1 MFQRGYGKR
10 DMSARIS
17 RRQYLRALGGA
28 TLALAALT
36 TPVSPAHALGTFVA
50 PALLDDPVEPSEPE
64 APAAPDGPPPAA
76 ASENGASTEAVPAAE
91 APAEGASVAAQP
103 PAPADPFNVWAAT
116 ASNAIPPSVS
126 DIPPRVYVPHEL
138 GGDIAVI
145 DPLSMQVIDRF
156 GVGRTP
162 HHVAPAYDFSLLY
175 VNVMDS
181 SYLTVIDPRVG
192 RPIGTLP
199 AAVPYNLY
207 FTPDGTKA
215 VVAAERFNRLDFHD
229 PASWDVIARVPI
241 PGSGVDHMDFSAD
254 GSYLL
259 VSCEFG
265 GQVVKVGT
273 NPPQVLGV
281 YRGGRLPID
290 VKLNPEGTHFFVAD
304 QGRHGVI
311 VIEPD
316 AMREVAFIPTGAGA
330 HGMAIS
336 RDTRALYVTNRLAGT
351 ISVIDFDAWGVAQNW
366 RVGGSPD
373 MVQVSPDGQQIWVSA
388 RNHGSVYVVDSN
400 NGGVIAR
407 IPTGAAPHGL
417 TYFPQPGRFSVGHN
431 GVYR

>member
-1 MFQRGYGKR
+1 
-10 DMSARIS
+10 MSMRIS
-17 RRQYLRALGGA
+17 RRRHLRIVTATAASGLAAVTAGSALN
-28 TLALAALT
+28 ALAAGPAIVIGPGASLWQT
-36 TPVSPAHALGTFVA
+36 GDGEPAPESAPDSPTAAPDAPTAAPDAQDAPPDAPEAVDVA
-50 PALLDDPVEPSEPE
+50 PE
-64 APAAPDGPPPAA
+64 APAAMQP
-76 ASENGASTEAVPAAE
+76 VPS
-91 APAEGASVAAQP
+91 PT
-103 PAPADPFNVWAAT
+103 NVWAAT
-116 ASNAIPPSVS
+116 ASNVIPPSVS
-126 DIPPRVYVPHEL
+126 DLPPRVYVPHEL

-145 DPLSMQVIDRF
+145 DPLSMQIVDRYW
-156 GVGRTP
+156 VGRTP

-207 FTPDGTKA
+207 FTPDGSKA
-215 VVAAERFNRLDFHD
+215 IVAAERFNRLDFHD
-229 PASWDVIARVPI
+229 ISSWDVIARLPI
-241 PGSGVDHMDFSAD
+241 PGAGVDHMDFSAD

-273 NPPQVLGV
+273 NPPAVLGV

-311 VIEPD
+311 VIDPD
-316 AMREVAFIPTGAGA
+316 SMREVAFIPTGAGA

-351 ISVIDFDAWGVAQNW
+351 LSVIDFAAWGVAETW
-366 RVGGSPD
+366 RIGGSPD
-373 MVQVSPDGQQIWVSA
+373 MVQVTPDGQQIWVSA
-388 RNHGSVYVVDSN
+388 RNHGSVYAIDSN

-417 TYFPQPGRFSVGHN
+417 TYFPQPGRFSIGHN

>member
-1 MFQRGYGKR
+1 MP
-10 DMSARIS
+10 ARIS
-17 RRQYLRALGGA
+17 RRTYLRALGA
-28 TLALAALT
+28 TLAAGALAART
-36 TPVSPAHALGTFVA
+36 SPADASSGQQRGATAPLRVRATTALYQE
-50 PALLDDPVEPSEPE
+50 PAATEEGATP
-64 APAAPDGPPPAA
+64 AGPAAPAPSIAPASGSAAPSA
-76 ASENGASTEAVPAAE
+76 ASPGSSAA
-91 APAEGASVAAQP
+91 P
-103 PAPADPFNVWAAT
+103 NVWAAT
-116 ASNAIPPSVS
+116 ATNIIPAVVA
-126 DIPPRVYVPHEL
+126 DLPPRVYVPHEL
-138 GGDIAVI
+138 GGDIVVI
-145 DPLSMQVIDRF
+145 DPLSMQIIDRYW
-156 GVGRTP
+156 VGRTP
-162 HHVAPAYDFSLLY
+162 HHVAPAYDLSQLY

-181 SYLTVIDPRVG
+181 GYLTVIDPRSG
-192 RPIGTLP
+192 KPTGNLP

-207 FTPDGTKA
+207 FTPDGTRA

-229 PASWDVIARVPI
+229 THTWEMVARVPI

-290 VKLNPEGTHFFVAD
+290 IKLSPDGTHFFVAD

-316 AMREVAFIPTGAGA
+316 SMREVAFIPTGAGA

-351 ISVIDFDAWGVAQNW
+351 LSVIDFAAWGVAQNW
-366 RVGGSPD
+366 FIGGSPD
-373 MVQVSPDGQQIWVSA
+373 MIQVSPDGQQIWTSA
-388 RNHGSVYVVDSN
+388 RNHGHVIVVDSN

-417 TYFPQPGRFSVGHN
+417 TYFPQPGRFSIGHN

>member
-1 MFQRGYGKR
+1 MPR
-10 DMSARIS
+10 RIS
-17 RRQYLRALGGA
+17 RRTYLRVLGG
-28 TLALAALT
+28 TLAAGTLVAS
-36 TPVSPAHALGTFVA
+36 VSPASASAVAARKA
-50 PALLDDPVEPSEPE
+50 PALVPSTARGVAAQDQLTPPQQPSPTDTPTPAPTPEPPPPSAPSPE
-64 APAAPDGPPPAA
+64 PPAA
-76 ASENGASTEAVPAAE
+76 A
-91 APAEGASVAAQP
+91 APT
-103 PAPADPFNVWAAT
+103 PAPSNVWAAT
-116 ASNAIPPSVS
+116 ASNAIPAAVA
-126 DIPPRVYVPHEL
+126 DLPPRVYVPHEL

-145 DPLSMQVIDRF
+145 DPLSMQVVDRF
-156 GVGRTP
+156 WVGRTP

-181 SYLTVIDPRVG
+181 SYLTVIDPRTG

-229 PASWDVIARVPI
+229 ISTWAVIARVPI

-311 VIEPD
+311 VIEPES
-316 AMREVAFIPTGAGA
+316 MTEVAFIPTGRGA
-330 HGMAIS
+330 HGMAIA

-351 ISVIDFDAWGVAQNW
+351 LSVIDMAAFGVAQTWNI
-366 RVGGSPD
+366 GGSPD
-373 MVQVSPDGQQIWVSA
+373 MVQVSPDGQQIWISA
-388 RNHGSVYVVDSN
+388 RNHGFVYAIDSN
-400 NGGVIAR
+400 NGAVIAR

-417 TYFPQPGRFSVGHN
+417 TYFPQPGRFSLGHN

>member
-1 MFQRGYGKR
+1 MGLE
-10 DMSARIS
+10 SS
-17 RRQYLRALGGA
+17 RQV
-28 TLALAALT
+28 TST
-36 TPVSPAHALGTFVA
+36 VDQPT
-50 PALLDDPVEPSEPE
+50 
-64 APAAPDGPPPAA
+64 PPPA
-76 ASENGASTEAVPAAE
+76 SPTPAAE
-91 APAEGASVAAQP
+91 TPATPTPGAAP
-103 PAPADPFNVWAAT
+103 PAPVVGEPAAAPTPLPAPPNVWAAT
-116 ASNAIPPSVS
+116 ASNEIPAAVA
-126 DIPPRVYVPHEL
+126 DLPPRVYVPHEL

-145 DPLSMQVIDRF
+145 DPLSMQIVDRYW
-156 GVGRTP
+156 VGRTP
-162 HHVAPAYDFSLLY
+162 HHVAPAYDLSQLY

-181 SYLTVIDPRVG
+181 SYLTVIDPRSG
-192 RPIGTLP
+192 RPTGTLP

-207 FTPDGTKA
+207 FTPDGSKA
-215 VVAAERFNRLDFHD
+215 VIAAERFNRLDFHN
-229 PASWDVIARVPI
+229 PQTWEVIARVPI

-273 NPPQVLGV
+273 NPPAVLGV

-304 QGRHGVI
+304 QGRNGVI
-311 VIEPD
+311 IIEPES
-316 AMREVAFIPTGAGA
+316 MTEVGFLPTGRGA

-351 ISVIDFDAWGVAQNW
+351 MSVIDFSAWGIAKTWNI
-366 RVGGSPD
+366 GGSPD
-373 MVQVSPDGQQIWVSA
+373 MVQVSPDGQQIWTSA
-388 RNHGSVYVVDSN
+388 RNHGHVIVVDSN
-400 NGGVIAR
+400 SGGVIAR

-417 TYFPQPGRFSVGHN
+417 TYFPQPGRFSIGHN

>member
-1 MFQRGYGKR
+1 MP
-10 DMSARIS
+10 ARIS
-17 RRQYLRALGGA
+17 RRTYLRALGA
-28 TLALAALT
+28 TLAAGALVART
-36 TPVSPAHALGTFVA
+36 SPAEASAEQHPPAGA
-50 PALLDDPVEPSEPE
+50 PQLTAR
-64 APAAPDGPPPAA
+64 PAAIYQEP
-76 ASENGASTEAVPAAE
+76 
-91 APAEGASVAAQP
+91 APAEPS
-103 PAPADPFNVWAAT
+103 PAPATSEPSPAPAPEVQTSTNVWAAT
-116 ASNAIPPSVS
+116 ATNTIPAVVA
-126 DIPPRVYVPHEL
+126 DLPPRVYVPHEL
-138 GGDIAVI
+138 GGDIVVI
-145 DPLSMQVIDRF
+145 DPLSMQIIDRYW
-156 GVGRTP
+156 VGRTP
-162 HHVAPAYDFSLLY
+162 HHVAPAYDLSQLY

-181 SYLTVIDPRVG
+181 GYLTVIDPRSG
-192 RPIGTLP
+192 KPTGTLP

-229 PASWDVIARVPI
+229 IHTWEVIARVPI

-316 AMREVAFIPTGAGA
+316 SMREVAFIPTGAGA
-330 HGMAIS
+330 HGMAIA

-351 ISVIDFDAWGVAQNW
+351 MSVIDMAAFGVAQNW
-366 RVGGSPD
+366 RIGGSPD
-373 MVQVSPDGQQIWVSA
+373 MVQVSPDGQQIWTSA
-388 RNHGSVYVVDSN
+388 RNHGHVIVVDSN

-417 TYFPQPGRFSVGHN
+417 TYFPQPGRFSIGHN

>member
-1 MFQRGYGKR
+1 MP
-10 DMSARIS
+10 ARIS
-17 RRQYLRALGGA
+17 RRTYLRALGA
-28 TLALAALT
+28 TLAAGALAART
-36 TPVSPAHALGTFVA
+36 SPAEASADQQRRASA
-50 PALLDDPVEPSEPE
+50 PLLTGRPATIYQEPAPGEPSP
-64 APAAPDGPPPAA
+64 AP
-76 ASENGASTEAVPAAE
+76 TEASPTSAE
-91 APAEGASVAAQP
+91 SS
-103 PAPADPFNVWAAT
+103 PAPAPPEAETETNVWAAT
-116 ASNAIPPSVS
+116 ATNTIPAVVA
-126 DIPPRVYVPHEL
+126 DLPPRVYVPHEL

-145 DPLSMQVIDRF
+145 DPLSMQIIDRYW
-156 GVGRTP
+156 VGRTP
-162 HHVAPAYDFSLLY
+162 HHVAPAYDLSQLY

-181 SYLTVIDPRVG
+181 GYLTVIDPRSG
-192 RPIGTLP
+192 KPTGTLP

-207 FTPDGTKA
+207 FTPDGTRA

-229 PASWDVIARVPI
+229 THTWEVVARVSI

-273 NPPQVLGV
+273 NPPRVLGV

-290 VKLNPEGTHFFVAD
+290 VKLNPEGTHFLVAD

-316 AMREVAFIPTGAGA
+316 SMREVAFIPTGAGA

-351 ISVIDFDAWGVAQNW
+351 MSVIDFAAWGVAQNW
-366 RVGGSPD
+366 YIGGSPD
-373 MVQVSPDGQQIWVSA
+373 MVQVSPDGQQIWTSA
-388 RNHGSVYVVDSN
+388 RNHGHVIVVDSN

-417 TYFPQPGRFSVGHN
+417 TYFPQPGRFSIGHN

>member
-1 MFQRGYGKR
+1 MP
-10 DMSARIS
+10 ARIS
-17 RRQYLRALGGA
+17 RRTYLRALGA
-28 TLALAALT
+28 SLAAG
-36 TPVSPAHALGTFVA
+36 ALVTSVA
-50 PALLDDPVEPSEPE
+50 PVAASTDHARRAAALLPTPE
-64 APAAPDGPPPAA
+64 HGSVRQVTSTVNQPTPPPATA
-76 ASENGASTEAVPAAE
+76 TPAPPPPEPTPEPPAGAQASPEPAATA
-91 APAEGASVAAQP
+91 APTPAGP
-103 PAPADPFNVWAAT
+103 PNVWAAT
-116 ASNAIPPSVS
+116 ASNAIPASVA
-126 DIPPRVYVPHEL
+126 DLPPRVYVPHEL

-145 DPLSMQVIDRF
+145 DPLSMQIIDRYW
-156 GVGRTP
+156 VGRTP
-162 HHVAPAYDFSLLY
+162 HHVAPAYDFSQLY

-181 SYLTVIDPRVG
+181 GYLTVIDPRTG
-192 RPIGTLP
+192 RPTGTLP

-215 VVAAERFNRLDFHD
+215 VIAAERFNRLDFHD
-229 PASWDVIARVPI
+229 PHTWEVIARVPI
-241 PGSGVDHMDFSAD
+241 PGAGVDHMDFSAD

-273 NPPQVLGV
+273 DPPQVLGV

-304 QGRHGVI
+304 QGRNGVI
-311 VIEPD
+311 VIEPES
-316 AMREVAFIPTGAGA
+316 MTEVSFIPTGRWA

-351 ISVIDFDAWGVAQNW
+351 MSVIDMAAFGVAQNW
-366 RVGGSPD
+366 FIGGSPD
-373 MVQVSPDGQQIWVSA
+373 MVQVSPDGQQIWTSA
-388 RNHGSVYVVDSN
+388 RNHGHVIVVDSN

-417 TYFPQPGRFSVGHN
+417 TYFPQPGRFSLGHN

>member
-1 MFQRGYGKR
+1 MP
-10 DMSARIS
+10 ARIS
-17 RRQYLRALGGA
+17 RRTYLRALGA
-28 TLALAALT
+28 TLVAGALAAST
-36 TPVSPAHALGTFVA
+36 SPAEVSAGQHVRATAPTLRRGRTAVYHA
-50 PALLDDPVEPSEPE
+50 PAPVEARQ
-64 APAAPDGPPPAA
+64 APQTSP
-76 ASENGASTEAVPAAE
+76 T
-91 APAEGASVAAQP
+91 
-103 PAPADPFNVWAAT
+103 NVWAAT
-116 ASNAIPPSVS
+116 ATNTIPDAVA
-126 DIPPRVYVPHEL
+126 DLPPRVYVPHEL

-145 DPLSMQVIDRF
+145 DPLSMQVIDRYW
-156 GVGRTP
+156 VGRTP
-162 HHVAPAYDFSLLY
+162 HHVAPAYDFSQLY

-181 SYLTVIDPRVG
+181 NYLTVIDPRSGKPTG
-192 RPIGTLP
+192 RLP

-229 PASWDVIARVPI
+229 VSTWDVIARVPI

-273 NPPQVLGV
+273 NPPAVLGV

-316 AMREVAFIPTGAGA
+316 SMQEVAFIPTGRGA
-330 HGMAIS
+330 HGMGIS

-351 ISVIDFDAWGVAQNW
+351 LSVIDFEAWGVAQNW
-366 RVGGSPD
+366 YVGGSPD
-373 MVQVSPDGQQIWVSA
+373 MVQVSPDGQQIWTSA
-388 RNHGSVYVVDSN
+388 RNHGHVIVVDSN

-417 TYFPQPGRFSVGHN
+417 TYFPQPGRFSIGHN